1 MYISQFH
8 WVTTLYNYEPT
19 LASVTLPI
27 IKLIG
32 LRLMLI

>member
-19 LASVTLPI
+19 FASVTLPV